1 MSETLDNAT
10 TPQRPTFLTVLC
22 ILTFIGSGLGLIG
35 SLVGLIGS
43 SLPGI
48 SMFVTKGSMISQVF
62 ALLAAALCLFGAVK
76 MWGLVKQGF
85 TFYLLGCLLSIVGTI
100 VAAVTMGSYLAS
112 TMGELNQLSDDSA
125 ELGNAFAASATAI
138 ATAAAWMA
146 VVWSVIINGLFII
159 LYAVNKK
166 HLVK

>member
-1 MSETLDNAT
+1 
-10 TPQRPTFLTVLC
+10 
-22 ILTFIGSGLGLIG
+22 
-35 SLVGLIGS
+35 
-43 SLPGI
+43 
-48 SMFVTKGSMISQVF
+48 
-62 ALLAAALCLFGAVK
+62 
-76 MWGLVKQGF
+76 
-85 TFYLLGCLLSIVGTI
+85 
-100 VAAVTMGSYLAS
+100 MGSYLAS